1 MQVKT
6 SSENWFC

>member
-6 SSENWFC
+6 SSENRFC